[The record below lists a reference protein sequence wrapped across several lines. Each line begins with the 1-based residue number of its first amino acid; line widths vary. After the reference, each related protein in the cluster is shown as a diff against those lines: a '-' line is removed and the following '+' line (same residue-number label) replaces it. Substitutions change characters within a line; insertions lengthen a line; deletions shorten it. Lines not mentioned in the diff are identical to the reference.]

1 MKISKSKQELARII
15 SENGGWGEGNH
26 AIQDKDDKCVWFMTK
41 MTGRP
46 SGKAF
51 WPGCKSDRIKLDKLL
66 PNWHQTV
73 LSHAEYLHLYP
84 APDADGWIEWSGGEC
99 PVSGDPVVDVKF
111 MDGETAFG
119 HSNEWIWS
127 INDVNGD
134 IVAYR
139 LHEPEQVETVEYN
152 YPGVVYTG
160 PVQSEFVVDEKPT
173 LDKLLQDWCNADD
186 YAQRKQAEAD
196 EAAAMRDERWKEL
209 QARAGEM
216 GVTVGLVVSVA
227 HNNHE
232 LVITDWRDLQL
243 NDIIEYV
250 DGDIKDK
257 IGMIGPVVEFAPAAT
272 NGMMV
277 IMKCDSGPRKGQLGW
292 PMKWRFIRRP

>member
-1 MKISKSKQELARII
+1 M
-15 SENGGWGEGNH
+15 
-26 AIQDKDDKCVWFMTK
+26 
-41 MTGRP
+41 
-46 SGKAF
+46 
-51 WPGCKSDRIKLDKLL
+51 
-66 PNWHQTV
+66 
-73 LSHAEYLHLYP
+73 
-84 APDADGWIEWSGGEC
+84 
-99 PVSGDPVVDVKF
+99 
-111 MDGETAFG
+111 
-119 HSNEWIWS
+119 
-127 INDVNGD
+127 
-134 IVAYR
+134 
-139 LHEPEQVETVEYN
+139 
-152 YPGVVYTG
+152 
-160 PVQSEFVVDEKPT
+160 
-173 LDKLLQDWCNADD
+173 
-186 YAQRKQAEAD
+186 
-196 EAAAMRDERWKEL
+196 

-257 IGMIGPVVEFAPAAT
+257 IGMTGPVVEFAPDAT